1 MTMNAL
7 TKTESTT
14 GFHKEAE
21 RLALIHEILA
31 DGDIYPGVQIAPRV
45 YAFLSRNKDGTF
57 RATLNDFSHPDGITR
72 SFDAHIS
79 EEGKVISGSL
89 RVDYNLS
96 RLRDVI
102 CARKVGASKEEIL
115 RRGVSSDDFT
125 QGNAKLLVPV
135 SDLAQGEINQ
145 LQVRNASVRDI
156 IISALSEKIDEHI
169 LKLGIVQPT
178 IPVGPIRKG
187 LLSKIAELTLR
198 MAEYDEYYPR
208 MDSLPLSFSDYD
220 ITSSK
225 FSLASS
231 RISDICNQAETLVD
245 TLIHSPSS
253 ESAQFQVEKLGLRR
267 IFSNIA
273 EEVSILNQL
282 VVWKFRPAEEYVPQ
296 LGDQIHEVGRARV
309 FLTHP
314 EITNNTSLVAYTA
327 TVADRDFDGLGCYFS
342 EHALVFID
350 PANQIIHRGPGAWLD
365 VENHVQEKDSYHLG
379 NRLHKVSPDGALER
393 AEVISDS
400 GLLLVYSGGLP
411 QRVERLPET
420 ILSGRKTLGE
430 EGLFHAPPI
439 ETPVLLQQR
448 IHSTIINSH
457 LMEQGAGAL
466 NSAIPTA
473 PIQETSKPEP
483 GLESLCR
490 KIRTAEFPIFIRVCG
505 TLRDRNFDGPLEPR
519 WIKKV
524 DGFLTNGGDV
534 VALANIC
541 WCTTPEKLESEDF
554 VDAVASRKYP
564 LLHKDT
570 AQYSEGMRA
579 YLTGRKEIFGE
590 KGRAHPMHPARLG
603 LRIEESHRSIPKE
616 RRLTTGYP
624 IEQDKKSLLK
634 LGALLKKYGCLPV
647 LICYGGKDED
657 IEEIS
662 AAIQAG
668 WQVLLLKGTS
678 RWNLT
683 LENATERVIQQVEE
697 IRGKEPTAHP
707 NVHILPR
714 EWGLISA
721 TLTQLGREAAAKMD
735 EVVAPA
741 PHTTSTNPF
750 MNSIREWATTIET
763 GLAVQAQ
770 RVIDALLEES
780 TKDSPTS
787 ERKQYKEVAKIQ
799 RSLRKLHTHMEWFLR
814 ACQSET
820 IFAKFGVDRGV
831 ITSDGAQ
838 ANFEG
843 VREFITASLPRS
855 QGRSSILRRLS
866 SVERALKSNYAKLSS
881 VTHYPEYPT
890 SYETSMKNR
899 DIVRICEIME
909 MVNYGLDGLP
919 GALHGFTYGDMS
931 RDRFADFIHKNCAFH
946 TIRVNGE
953 IAGFFLDGPAEF
965 MERFSP
971 TVRAQSDRT
980 GTTGKVI
987 AIALDPRYSDRV
999 PLMYEKLINSV
1010 ITHQMRGRA
1019 TQLLARVHPR
1029 NIRGMSA
1036 HMTRG
1041 GFYLSSVADE
1051 QVGDLR
1057 FISMLLDLEEVI
1069 RTGIKPFDAKDRD
1082 RALRRSISV
1091 YLEQLEGRTDETSTW
1106 IDSYMNRS
1114 QRYEES
1120 KDFIDLLEWRLG
1132 GWKEKFENLKLA
1144 IQNRD
1149 AEAITKATEELKFW
1163 ITDDDLQIRPD
1174 SFDILRDLLDGI
1186 ILSVYESTVDSE
1198 FLHNSLSQ
1206 LKNELL
1212 IAMGSP
1218 TLLSVYKKEMERAV
1232 ERVFGKE

>member
-1 MTMNAL
+1 MTMNAPS
-7 TKTESTT
+7 KTYSAQATQK
-14 GFHKEAE
+14 HAD
-21 RLALIHEILA
+21 RLALLHEILA
-31 DGDIYPGVQIAPRV
+31 EGDIYPGVKIAPRV

-57 RATLNDFSHPDGITR
+57 RATLNDFSHPDNLSR
-72 SFDAHIS
+72 SYEAQIS
-79 EEGKVISGSL
+79 VEGKLVGGSL
-89 RVDYNLS
+89 RVDYFLS
-96 RLRDVI
+96 RLRDVLNG
-102 CARKVGASKEEIL
+102 RKAGVSEEIIL
-115 RRGVSSDDFT
+115 DRGLGPDDFI
-125 QGNAKLLVPV
+125 
-135 SDLAQGEINQ
+135 QGEPKILTPSREQVHRELNQ
-145 LQVRNASVRDI
+145 LEVEHTSVRDTI
-156 IISALSEKIDEHI
+156 TSALSDKIDAYV
-169 LKLGIVQPT
+169 LNLGIVQPT
-178 IPVGPIRKG
+178 VPVGPIRKG
-187 LLSKIAELTLR
+187 LLSKMEELTLR
-198 MAEYDEYYPR
+198 MAEYDECYPR
-208 MDSLPLSFSDYD
+208 MDSLPLSFAEYEAKSRR
-220 ITSSK
+220 
-225 FSLASS
+225 FVLASN
-231 RISDICNQAETLVD
+231 RIAEICTQAESLVD
-245 TLIHSPSS
+245 TLINPTTS
-253 ESAQFQVEKLGLRR
+253 ESSSLQTEKLALRR
-267 IFSNIA
+267 IFSHIS
-273 EEVSILNQL
+273 EEVSLLNQL
-282 VVWKFRPAEEYVPQ
+282 VVWKFRPAEGYVPQ
-296 LGDQIHEVGRARV
+296 SGDQIHEVGRARV

-314 EITNNTSLVAYTA
+314 ESTNNTTSMAYTA
-327 TVADRDFDGLGCYFS
+327 TVADRDFEGLGCYFS

-350 PANQIIHRGPGAWLD
+350 PTNQIIHRGPGAWLD
-365 VENHVQEKDSYHLG
+365 VEDHFQEKDSYHLG
-379 NRLHKVSPDGALER
+379 NRLLKVSSDGAFER

-400 GLLLVYSGGLP
+400 GLLLVYSEGLP
-411 QRVERLPET
+411 QRVERLPDT
-420 ILSGRKTLGE
+420 ILSRRKTLAE
-430 EGLFHAPPI
+430 EGLFHAPPL

-448 IHSTIINSH
+448 IIATLQHSN
-457 LMEQGAGAL
+457 LPEQRARAASTAL
-466 NSAIPTA
+466 LTS
-473 PIQETSKPEP
+473 PIQETSEPEP
-483 GLESLCR
+483 GLETLCR
-490 KIRTAEFPIFIRVCG
+490 KIRTAELPIFIRVCG

-519 WIKKV
+519 WIKQV
-524 DGFLTNGGDV
+524 DGFLTHGGDV

-554 VDAVASRKYP
+554 VEAVASRKYP

-570 AQYSEGMRA
+570 AQYTEGMSA

-590 KGRAHPMHPARLG
+590 KGRAHPMHPTRLG

-616 RRLTTGYP
+616 RRLTTGHP

-634 LGALLKKYGCLPV
+634 LGALLKKYGCPPV

-683 LENATERVIQQVEE
+683 LENATERVIQQIEE
-697 IRGKEPTAHP
+697 VRGKESTAHP

-714 EWGLISA
+714 EWDVISA
-721 TLTQLGREAAAKMD
+721 TLTHLGREAAVKMD

-763 GLAVQAQ
+763 DLAVHAQ
-770 RVIDALLEES
+770 KVVDALLEES
-780 TKDSPTS
+780 TKDIPSP
-787 ERKQYKEVAKIQ
+787 EMKQYKEVAKIQ
-799 RSLRKLHTHMEWFLR
+799 RSLRKLHTHIEWFLR

-820 IFAKFGVDRGV
+820 IFAKFGVDRGL
-831 ITSDGAQ
+831 ITPDGAQ
-838 ANFEG
+838 ANFDG
-843 VREFITASLPRS
+843 VREFISASLPRS
-855 QGRSSILRRLS
+855 HGRSSILRRLS

-881 VTHYPEYPT
+881 VSHDPEYPT
-890 SYETSMKNR
+890 SFETSMKNR

-931 RDRFADFIHKNCAFH
+931 RDRFADFIQKNCAFH

-987 AIALDPRYSDRV
+987 AIALDPRYSDTV

-1057 FISMLLDLEEVI
+1057 FISMYLDLEEVI
-1069 RTGIKPFDAKDRD
+1069 RTGIKPFESKDRD

-1091 YLEQLEGRTDETSTW
+1091 YLEQLEGRTNENYSW
-1106 IDSYMNRS
+1106 YDSYMDRT
-1114 QRYEES
+1114 QRYRES
-1120 KDFIDLLEWRLG
+1120 KDFIDLLEWRLTV
-1132 GWKEKFENLKLA
+1132 WEDKYEDLRLA
-1144 IQNRD
+1144 IANRNTEKITNA
-1149 AEAITKATEELKFW
+1149 AEALKFVLN
-1163 ITDDDLQIRPD
+1163 DEDLQVRPD
-1174 SFDILRDLLDGI
+1174 SFDLLRDVLDGI
-1186 ILSVYESTVDSE
+1186 ILSVYDSTTDVEYLNES
-1198 FLHNSLSQ
+1198 LNQ
-1206 LKNELL
+1206 LKKELL
-1212 IAMGSP
+1212 IAIASP

-1232 ERVFGKE
+1232 KKVFEKE